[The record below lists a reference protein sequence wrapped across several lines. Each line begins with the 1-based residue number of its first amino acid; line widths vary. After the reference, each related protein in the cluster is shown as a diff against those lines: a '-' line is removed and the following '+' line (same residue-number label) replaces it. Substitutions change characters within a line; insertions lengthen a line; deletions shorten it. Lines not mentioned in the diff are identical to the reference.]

1 MEVEDDVD
9 EVPRQVLITA
19 AIVFDN
25 FALLLHLFTFN
36 DDDDPGPLLLDLWSY
51 PVRTR
56 HASLYLSRVTI
67 VYISMTPLPSLLS
80 CHPFPDTEV

>member
-1 MEVEDDVD
+1 MHLEPNEGLASTPPTTLTNELEVEISLSTSIPMPFESGEPMEVEDDVD

-36 DDDDPGPLLLDLWSY
+36 DDDDPGPL
-51 PVRTR
+51 
-56 HASLYLSRVTI
+56 
-67 VYISMTPLPSLLS
+67 
-80 CHPFPDTEV
+80 